1 MVKCSMRIL
10 LVIFLFIAALVAG
23 CAENPATR
31 FHILESIQSKADQL
45 NSQSVTNKHVG
56 VREIKLPTYLDR
68 PQIVTRVGANQL
80 VLSYSHQWAE
90 PLSKS
95 VARVLTEQLDAELG
109 NVHVVSYPWSRTQTT
124 DAEVEVRIDQFEM
137 VDKQNCVLDV
147 SWLIWPKASKTAIT
161 YHSLITV
168 AVDSPDYSRL
178 VTAHS
183 EALTQL
189 SKQIANSLSRV
200 FLAED
205 N

>member
-10 LVIFLFIAALVAG
+10 LVVLFFIATLVAG

-31 FHILESIQSKADQL
+31 LHILESIQSKADQL

-56 VREIKLPTYLDR
+56 IREIKLPTYLDR

-109 NVHVVSYPWSRTQTT
+109 NVHVFAYPWSRTLAI

-147 SWLIWPKASKTAIT
+147 NWLVWPKASKTAIT
-161 YHSLITV
+161 YHSMITV

-200 FLAED
+200 FRAED